1 MFTTRFEAWV
11 RRRAEALMS
20 ALQRLPVT
28 PNQITVVGTALTFV
42 AAVLTAGGQ
51 LRWGG
56 IVLAFAG
63 TFDILDG
70 ALARSTGRSYP
81 YGAFLDS
88 TLDRY
93 SEGAMYLGLVAYFVS
108 AGGPLQR
115 WLVLATVA
123 ALAGSFLVSYVR
135 ARAQSLGFTC
145 ETGLF
150 ARPERVVVIV
160 VGLIFGGVV
169 LTAVV
174 FLLAI
179 LTNLTALQRIREVWL
194 QRRAQ
199 RLERER
205 QAAKGLPG
213 GPPAKPES
221 CDSWRILVPASPDTL
236 GRSISSDPS

>member
-11 RRRAEALMS
+11 RRHAEALMN
-20 ALQRLPVT
+20 ALGRLPVT
-28 PNQITVVGTALTFV
+28 PNQITVVGTLLTFV
-42 AAVLTAGGQ
+42 AAVLTAAGQ

-56 IVLAFAG
+56 VVLAFAG

-70 ALARSTGRSYP
+70 ALARSTGRSYA

-93 SEGAMYLGLVAYFVS
+93 SEGAMYLGLIAYFVS

-115 WLVLATVA
+115 WLILATGA

-150 ARPERVVVIV
+150 ARPERVVVTV
-160 VGLIFGGVV
+160 VGLIFGGAV
-169 LTAVV
+169 LYVVV

-179 LTNLTALQRIREVWL
+179 VTNLTALQRIREVWL
-194 QRRAQ
+194 QGRAQ

-205 QAAKGLPG
+205 AIKASRAAPHQ
-213 GPPAKPES
+213 
-221 CDSWRILVPASPDTL
+221 VP
-236 GRSISSDPS
+236 

>member
-1 MFTTRFEAWV
+1 MMA
-11 RRRAEALMS
+11 ALG
-20 ALQRLPVT
+20 RLPVT
-28 PNQITVVGTALTFV
+28 PNQITVLGTALTFV
-42 AAVLTAGGQ
+42 AAVLTASGQ

-56 IVLAFAG
+56 VVLAFAG

-70 ALARSTGRSYP
+70 ALARSTRRSYP

-93 SEGAMYLGLVAYFVS
+93 SEGAMYIGLVAYFVS
-108 AGGPLQR
+108 AGGPLER

-150 ARPERVVVIV
+150 ARPERVVVTVI
-160 VGLIFGGVV
+160 GLIFGGVV
-169 LTAVV
+169 LAAVV

-194 QRRAQ
+194 QGRAQ

-205 QAAKGLPG
+205 EAAKALRSGQPV
-213 GPPAKPES
+213 KP
-221 CDSWRILVPASPDTL
+221 
-236 GRSISSDPS
+236 